1 MRILSRM
8 CSFLVYSAHMKVDG
22 TALAQDILAQLKTDL
37 QSSPKL
43 TLAVI
48 TCTPNFETQKY
59 LALKK
64 QRAEAVGIS
73 LNIIEL
79 PQDATTQQVVECVEA
94 VTGQANGVVVQL
106 PLPEHID
113 RDAVLRAI
121 PPAKDPDGFS
131 YGEKR
136 DCMLPPVVGAIDEI
150 SKAHEL
156 DWKNKRVV
164 ILGQG
169 RLVGMPAARYAR
181 KNGARVRVYEKDT
194 LDVSS
199 LKTAQIIVSG
209 IGQAKFIV
217 PEMVSPGVVVF
228 DAGTS
233 EDGGELVGDMHSDV
247 AEVAALYTPVPG
259 GIGPLTIALLLRNL
273 YQLNRQ

>member
-1 MRILSRM
+1 MLISVILGG
-8 CSFLVYSAHMKVDG
+8 MKADG
-22 TALAQDILAQLKTDL
+22 NALAGDILEQLKKDAK
-37 QSSPKL
+37 SVPKL
-43 TLAVI
+43 TLAAI
-48 TCTPNFETQKY
+48 TCTPNRETQKY
-59 LALKK
+59 LELKK
-64 QRAEAVGIS
+64 RRAAAVGIS

-79 PQDATTQQVVECVEA
+79 PQDATTEQMVECVAAA
-94 VTGQANGVVVQL
+94 VTQSSGVVVQL

-136 DCMLPPVVGAIDEI
+136 DRRLPPVVGAIDEI
-150 SKAHEL
+150 SHAHEIE
-156 DWKNKRVV
+156 WKNKRVV

-169 RLVGMPAARYAR
+169 RLVGIPAARYAR
-181 KNGARVRVYEKDT
+181 KRGARVRVYEKDT

-199 LKTAQIIVSG
+199 LKTADIIISG
-209 IGQAKFIV
+209 MGHAKFIV
-217 PEMVSPGVVVF
+217 SDMVTPGVVIF

-233 EDGGELVGDMHSDV
+233 EDGGELVGDMHPDV
-247 AEVAALYTPVPG
+247 AEIASLYTPVPG
-259 GIGPLTIALLLRNL
+259 GIGPLTVALLLRNL